1 MADRITIR
9 MWEPVQAW
17 NAVLAA
23 WPRVKALLM
32 AGHKLALEIRFESKT
47 REQEKK
53 YHAMVGD
60 IAHQAQH
67 LGAKWEADD
76 WKRLLIDKFARE
88 TGRTHGRV
96 IPNLDSSGVV
106 EVGVL
111 SRKFSRKDAVEFIDW
126 LEAWGAENGC
136 EFSEEWVD
144 PDSGEV
150 IRTTWQQKVA
160 RRDAAEQVAA

>member
-1 MADRITIR
+1 MSSDRINLTLHS
-9 MWEPVQAW
+9 PTQAASEW
-17 NAVLAA
+17 TRIGQ
-23 WPRVKALLM
+23 WVKAM
-32 AGHKLALEIRFESKT
+32 TVAGHRLVMSIAPESKT

-96 IPNLDSSGVV
+96 IPNLDSNGVV

-160 RRDAAEQVAA
+160 RREGVAA